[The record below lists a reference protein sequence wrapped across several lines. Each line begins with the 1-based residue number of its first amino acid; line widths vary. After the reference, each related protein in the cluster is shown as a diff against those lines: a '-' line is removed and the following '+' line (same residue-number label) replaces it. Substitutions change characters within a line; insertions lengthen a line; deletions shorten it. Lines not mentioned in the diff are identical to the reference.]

1 MDITTD
7 FSDYLSQRDHH
18 RVEPVVFDLSN
29 SKINEF
35 LREAYRINSHIT
47 ELTNYLRSIRGAY
60 LALQSHRP
68 RARHNALHDSTSS
81 LPAADKNQPLTDQD
95 REKIDVETRY
105 LLTTISSAVRQLS
118 ETAKLS
124 SDLDASLAQQR
135 RSKKGLGLLGR
146 WAAGGGVESKSPEEL
161 EEEAAFETIK
171 MHRDG
176 VIWYLQ
182 RRLEIAAEKQRSM
195 TEIRV
200 QREVEKHRSIL
211 YKAKGLD
218 DGIGVSSGGYGS
230 GGESWNASTSSS
242 VGVDMDREEYERQ
255 QRQAMETMLTPEQVQ
270 MFEREQQDMVKQFNE
285 NLQKIRL
292 AFLTTSPF
300 TSIRTLTIIADQQSP
315 L

>member
-1 MDITTD
+1 MNITTN
-7 FSDYLSQRDHH
+7 FSDCLSQRDHH
-18 RVEPVVFDLSN
+18 RIEPFVFDLTN

-47 ELTNYLRSIRGAY
+47 ELTNYLCSIRGAY

-81 LPAADKNQPLTDQD
+81 LPTADKNQPLTDQD
-95 REKIDVETRY
+95 RERIDVETRH

-118 ETAKLS
+118 ETAKIS

-146 WAAGGGVESKSPEEL
+146 WAAGGGIESKSPEEL

-211 YKAKGLD
+211 YKARGLD
-218 DGIGVSSGGYGS
+218 DGIGVSGGGYGS
-230 GGESWNASTSSS
+230 GGESWTAAPASS
-242 VGVDMDREEYERQ
+242 VVGIDMDREEYERQ
-255 QRQAMETMLTPEQVQ
+255 QRQAMETMLTPEQLQ
-270 MFEREQQDMVKQFNE
+270 MFEKEQQDMVKQFNE

-292 AFLTTSPF
+292 VFLISSF
-300 TSIRTLTIIADQQSP
+300 WYP
-315 L
+315 LIH